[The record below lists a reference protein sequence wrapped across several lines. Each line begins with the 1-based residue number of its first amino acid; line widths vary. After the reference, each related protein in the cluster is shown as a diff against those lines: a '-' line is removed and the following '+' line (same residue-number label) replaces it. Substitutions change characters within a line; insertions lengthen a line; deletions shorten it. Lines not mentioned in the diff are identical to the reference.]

1 MDILTNFFTQLT
13 ANIRI
18 QDIVDILV
26 ITFVVYKI
34 FDFLKQTRAE
44 QLLKGIAILLVL
56 TKISEWLQLYTV
68 NWILSNAMTVGTIA
82 ILVVFQPELR
92 RGLEYLGRSSIFSG
106 NLIEIQENEA
116 KHTVKSILDAV
127 ASLARQRIGA
137 IIVIERRTGLNE
149 IIDTGTPM
157 DSLVSA
163 ELLIN
168 IFIPNTP
175 LHDGAVIIQDDRI
188 RAAACFLPL
197 SENMSISKEMGT
209 RHRAA
214 LGMSERSDSLSIVV
228 SEETGV
234 ISIAEHAAISRH
246 LDIDTLENIL
256 LDIYTGDDRKPS
268 LGNFWRRINEDK
280 GNIEEE

>member
-1 MDILTNFFTQLT
+1 MDTISNFFTQIT

-18 QDIVDILV
+18 QDIIDVLV
-26 ITFVVYKI
+26 ISFVVYKI

-68 NWILSNAMTVGTIA
+68 NWILSNTMTVGTIA

-92 RGLEYLGRSSIFSG
+92 RGLEYLGRTSIFTG
-106 NLIEIQENEA
+106 NLAEIQENEA

-127 ASLARQRIGA
+127 ASLSRQKIGA
-137 IIVIERRTGLNE
+137 ILVIERRTGLNE
-149 IIDTGTPM
+149 IIDTGTKM
-157 DSLVSA
+157 DSIVSA

-175 LHDGAVIIQDDRI
+175 LHDGAVIIKDDRI

-197 SENMSISKEMGT
+197 SENMTISKEMGT

-234 ISIAEHAAISRH
+234 ISIAEHASISRH
-246 LDIDTLENIL
+246 LDIDTLETIL
-256 LDIYTGDDRKPS
+256 MEIYRRSEDRS
-268 LGNFWRRINEDK
+268 IGNFWRRINEDK
-280 GNIEEE
+280 RTTEEE

>member
-1 MDILTNFFTQLT
+1 MDIISNFFTQIT

-18 QDIVDILV
+18 QDIIDVLV
-26 ITFVVYKI
+26 ISFVVYKI

-68 NWILSNAMTVGTIA
+68 NWILSNTMTVGTIA

-92 RGLEYLGRSSIFSG
+92 RGLEYLGRTSIFTG
-106 NLIEIQENEA
+106 NLAEIQENEA

-127 ASLARQRIGA
+127 ASLSRQKIGA
-137 IIVIERRTGLNE
+137 ILVIERRTGLNE
-149 IIDTGTPM
+149 IIDTGTKM
-157 DSLVSA
+157 DSIVSA

-175 LHDGAVIIQDDRI
+175 LHDGAVIIKDDRI

-197 SENMSISKEMGT
+197 SENMTISKEMGT

-234 ISIAEHAAISRH
+234 ISIAEHASISRH
-246 LDIDTLENIL
+246 LDIDTLETIL
-256 LDIYTGDDRKPS
+256 MEIYRRSEDRS
-268 LGNFWRRINEDK
+268 IGNFWRRINEDK
-280 GNIEEE
+280 RTTEEE

>member
-1 MDILTNFFTQLT
+1 MDIISNFFTQIT

-18 QDIVDILV
+18 QDMVDILV

-92 RGLEYLGRSSIFSG
+92 RGLEYIGRSSIFSG
-106 NLIEIQENEA
+106 NLAEIQENEA
-116 KHTVKSILDAV
+116 RHTVKSILDAV
-127 ASLARQRIGA
+127 ASLARQKIGA
-137 IIVIERRTGLNE
+137 IIVIERKTGLNE
-149 IIDTGTPM
+149 IIVTGTQM
-157 DSLVSA
+157 ESMLSA

-175 LHDGAVIIQDDRI
+175 LHDGAVVVKDDRI

-214 LGMSERSDSLSIVV
+214 LGMSERSDSLSIIV

-234 ISIAEHAAISRH
+234 ISIAEHATISRH
-246 LDIDTLENIL
+246 LDIDTLEGILMNIYMAE
-256 LDIYTGDDRKPS
+256 DTRS
-268 LGNFWRRINEDK
+268 HLGNFWRRINEDK
-280 GNIEEE
+280 GNTEEE

>member
-1 MDILTNFFTQLT
+1 MDIISNFFTQIT

-18 QDIVDILV
+18 QDIIDVLV
-26 ITFVVYKI
+26 ISFVVYKI

-68 NWILSNAMTVGTIA
+68 NWILSNTMTVGTIA

-92 RGLEYLGRSSIFSG
+92 RGLEYLGRTSIFTG
-106 NLIEIQENEA
+106 NLAEIQENEA

-127 ASLARQRIGA
+127 ASLSRQKIGA
-137 IIVIERRTGLNE
+137 ILVIERRTGLNE
-149 IIDTGTPM
+149 IIDTGTKM
-157 DSLVSA
+157 DSIVSA

-175 LHDGAVIIQDDRI
+175 LHDGAVIIKDDRI

-197 SENMSISKEMGT
+197 SENMTISKEMGT

-234 ISIAEHAAISRH
+234 ISIAEHASISRH
-246 LDIDTLENIL
+246 LDIDTLETIL
-256 LDIYTGDDRKPS
+256 MEIYRRSEDRS
-268 LGNFWRRINEDK
+268 MGNFWRRINEDK
-280 GNIEEE
+280 RTTEEE

>member
-1 MDILTNFFTQLT
+1 MDIISNFFTQIT

-18 QDIVDILV
+18 QDIIDVLV
-26 ITFVVYKI
+26 ISFVVYKI

-68 NWILSNAMTVGTIA
+68 NWILSNTMTVGTIA

-92 RGLEYLGRSSIFSG
+92 RGLEYLGRTSIFTG
-106 NLIEIQENEA
+106 NLAEIQENEA

-127 ASLARQRIGA
+127 ASLSRQKIGA
-137 IIVIERRTGLNE
+137 ILVIERRTGLNE
-149 IIDTGTPM
+149 IIDTGTKM
-157 DSLVSA
+157 DSIVSA

-175 LHDGAVIIQDDRI
+175 LHDGAVIIKDDRI

-197 SENMSISKEMGT
+197 SENMTISKEMGT

-234 ISIAEHAAISRH
+234 ISIAEHASISRH
-246 LDIDTLENIL
+246 LDIDTLETIL
-256 LDIYTGDDRKPS
+256 MEIYRRSEDRS
-268 LGNFWRRINEDK
+268 IGNFWRRINEDK
-280 GNIEEE
+280 RTIEEE